1 MGSGHGHTLSTV
13 KKSCAFGYHSSIHEV
28 GHNFGCQHDEDNADN
43 SHYDYGYGYLL
54 GPDSL
59 DNTGYRTAMAYN
71 ADGHKTRVNYLSNPD
86 VEYRGYPTGDADR
99 ADNARVVTE
108 NRFLMA
114 DIGDEAH
121 GCQAV

>member
-71 ADGHKTRVNYLSNPD
+71 AVDRVFRFGFNRTLK
-86 VEYRGYPTGDADR
+86 
-99 ADNARVVTE
+99 VTVKLK
-108 NRFLMA
+108 R
-114 DIGDEAH
+114 
-121 GCQAV
+121 